1 MPQHR
6 RGHFEEHDA
15 WCACRC
21 GRIVLHK
28 VEVVS
33 TQTQLEIGSDF
44 LGYRIEEVVGRG
56 GMGVVYRAYDL
67 RLKRTVALKLI
78 TPELALDERFNE
90 RFARETELTMALE
103 HPNVVPIHDAGDV
116 DGRLYLAMRLVEGTD
131 LRALLGTAGALSPA
145 RALAICGQVA
155 SALDAAHGNGL
166 VHRDVKP
173 SNVLLDANE
182 HVYLADFGLTR
193 RLEAEGAQAGVGRSL
208 GTPAYLAPEQIEGK
222 PVDGRADVYALG
234 CVLYECLTGSVPYR
248 RTSRLAAAW
257 AHLEEEPPRASEL
270 GSELPTAI
278 DAVIQRALAKDPV
291 DRYPTCAALI
301 AAAEEALEL
310 RRPPTL
316 RWRRLLGVLVVLV
329 ALVAAVAA
337 ALFSRNG
344 AAPSVTPES
353 LVKIDLDTNEIV
365 DVIPVGRN
373 PREVEIIGNYV
384 FVASESDGTLTRVD
398 RRTGAVLNSGQYDAG
413 DGLAGEG
420 DDRLWVASVGRG
432 EVVVVDAELPVVQV
446 EDRVSVPRIPLAGDA
461 ASTSLAVGG
470 GSLWIATEAAVERWR
485 LHPLR
490 RERTYQLEPDGD
502 TNAAAFGNGAS
513 ASGGA
518 WITLAAADDLLYI
531 DARDGR
537 ATRISV
543 GNFPFGIATGHGSV
557 WVAMFGDDSVW
568 RIDPVTG
575 RVRQKITVGSRPM
588 DVAVG
593 PESVW
598 VTNHCDGTLSR
609 LDVASETV
617 IETIEIGFHPRW
629 LAVDDRFAWV
639 GVSENVFVP
648 ACF

>member
-1 MPQHR
+1 
-6 RGHFEEHDA
+6 
-15 WCACRC
+15 
-21 GRIVLHK
+21 
-28 VEVVS
+28 VS
-33 TQTQLEIGSDF
+33 TQTQVEIGSDF
-44 LGYRIEEVVGRG
+44 LGYRIDELVGRG

-67 RLKRTVALKLI
+67 RLKRTVALKLV
-78 TPELALDERFNE
+78 TPELALDERFKE
-90 RFARETELTMALE
+90 RFVRETELTMALE

-116 DGRLYLAMRLVEGTD
+116 EGRLYLAMRLVEGTD
-131 LRALLGTAGALSPA
+131 LRALLAREGALEPA

-155 SALDAAHGNGL
+155 NALDAAHRKGL
-166 VHRDVKP
+166 AHRDVKP

-193 RLEAEGAQAGVGRSL
+193 RLEEQGVRAGEGRSV
-208 GTPAYLAPEQIEGK
+208 GTPAYLAPEQIEGTQ
-222 PVDGRADVYALG
+222 VDGRADVYSLG
-234 CVLYECLTGSVPYR
+234 CVLFECLTGTVPYR
-248 RTSRLAAAW
+248 RASRLAAAW
-257 AHLEEEPPRASEL
+257 AHLEQEPPSASEL
-270 GSELPTAI
+270 GGSELPAAI
-278 DAVIQRALAKDPV
+278 DAVLQRALAKEPDH
-291 DRYPTCAALI
+291 RYPTCGALI
-301 AAAEEALEL
+301 AAAAEALEL
-310 RRPPTL
+310 RRPPIL

-329 ALVAAVAA
+329 ALVAAGAA

-344 AAPSVTPES
+344 AVPSVTPES

-373 PREVEIIGNYV
+373 PREIEIIGNYV

-432 EVVVVDAELPVVQV
+432 EVVVVDVELPVVQV
-446 EDRVSVPRIPLAGDA
+446 ENRVPAPRVPLAGDP

-470 GSLWIATEAAVERWR
+470 GSLWIAMSAAVERWR

-490 RERTYQLEPDGD
+490 RERTYQLEPGD
-502 TNAAAFGNGAS
+502 FGNAAAFGNGAS

-518 WITLAAADDLLYI
+518 WITLGTPADDLLYI
-531 DARDGR
+531 DARNGR

-557 WVAMFGDDSVW
+557 WVAMFGEDSVW

-575 RVRQKITVGSRPM
+575 RVRQKITVGSAPM

-609 LDVASETV
+609 LDVAAETV
-617 IETIEIGFHPRW
+617 VETIEIGFHPRW

-639 GVSENVFVP
+639 GVSETVFVS
-648 ACF
+648 ACL

>member
-1 MPQHR
+1 V
-6 RGHFEEHDA
+6 G
-15 WCACRC
+15 
-21 GRIVLHK
+21 
-28 VEVVS
+28 
-33 TQTQLEIGSDF
+33 TQTQVEIGSEF
-44 LGYRIEEVVGRG
+44 LGYRIEELLGRG

-67 RLKRTVALKLI
+67 RLKRTVALKLV
-78 TPELALDERFNE
+78 TPELALDERFTE

-131 LRALLGTAGALSPA
+131 LRALLATEAALEPA

-155 SALDAAHGNGL
+155 NALDAAHGKGL

-173 SNVLLDANE
+173 SNVLLDPNE

-193 RLEAEGAQAGVGRSL
+193 RLEEQGVQAGEGRSV
-208 GTPAYLAPEQIEGK
+208 GTPAYLAPEQIEGN
-222 PVDGRADVYALG
+222 PVDGRADVYSLG

-310 RRPPTL
+310 RRPPIL
-316 RWRRLLGVLVVLV
+316 RRRRLLGVLVVLV

-373 PREVEIIGNYV
+373 PREIEIIGNYV

-398 RRTGAVLNSGQYDAG
+398 RRTGAVLNSGQYDAS

-432 EVVVVDAELPVVQV
+432 EVVVVDVELPVVQV
-446 EDRVSVPRIPLAGDA
+446 ENRVPAARVPLAGDP

-470 GSLWIATEAAVERWR
+470 GSLWIATSAAVERWR
-485 LHPLR
+485 LHPLS
-490 RERTYQLEPDGD
+490 RERTYQLEPGGYA
-502 TNAAAFGNGAS
+502 NAAAFGNGAS

-518 WITLAAADDLLYI
+518 WITFAHPPNDLLYI
-531 DARDGR
+531 DARNGR

-557 WVAMFGDDSVW
+557 WVAMFGEDSVW

-575 RVRQKITVGSRPM
+575 RVRQKITVGSGPM

-593 PESVW
+593 SESVW

-639 GVSENVFVP
+639 GVSENVFV
-648 ACF
+648 AHCI